1 MDQETRDAFAD
12 MKGFIKS
19 ENKHQNKAFEEH
31 KRSQE
36 KSFDDFKV
44 NHDKV
49 SRDYWKTVLDNKKTL
64 VGNGNADG
72 GLVAKVTGACKDI
85 ATNRQL
91 VILVITLILTGVVFI
106 EREGIAKIIFGQ

>member
-19 ENKHQNKAFEEH
+19 ENEHQNKALEEH
-31 KRSQE
+31 KDSQE

-49 SRDYWKTVLDNKKTL
+49 SRDYWETVLDNKKTL

-72 GLVAKVTGACKDI
+72 GLVAKSVGHSKDI
-85 ATNRQL
+85 GINRQL
-91 VILVITLILTGVVFI
+91 IMLAITLILGTAVILLRTEISKV
-106 EREGIAKIIFGQ
+106 IFG